1 MLPVSLVNQLLA
13 LATIFSLGAIAII
26 VLALILRK
34 TIFGKIVLRIL
45 SKRAMLLAFLAS
57 FAGVVGSLYYSEYI
71 GFEPCKLCWYQ
82 RVFLYPQTI
91 LLAIGLIKKH
101 PHVVHYCILFSG
113 LGASVAGYQSLMQ
126 LGFAPDIACSASGVS
141 CSQIFVMQYGFVTIP
156 IMALTAFL
164 LIIVLLLAAKV
175 GKSD

>member
-1 MLPVSLVNQLLA
+1 MLPVSLINQLLA
-13 LATIFSLGAIAII
+13 LGTIFAQVAIVLI
-26 VLALILRK
+26 VLALIIRSK
-34 TIFGKIVLRIL
+34 QVLSYVSRY
-45 SKRAMLLAFLAS
+45 AMFLAFLVS
-57 FAGVVGSLYYSEYI
+57 LLGVVGSLYYSEFI

-82 RVFLYPQTI
+82 RVFLYPQAI

-101 PHVVHYCILFSG
+101 PHVANYSILFSIF
-113 LGASVAGYQSLMQ
+113 GALIAGYQSVMQ
-126 LGFAPDIACSASGVS
+126 LGFTPNIPCSASGVS
-141 CSQIFVMQYGFVTIP
+141 CNQIFVMQYGYITIP